1 MKNLKKVIAVLLI
14 LTTMTG
20 CVKYKNTMTINNDKS
35 MIFEGSYL
43 ISDKLLETS
52 DSTTFFPEENK
63 KALEE
68 RGVTVSDKKEN
79 GYTGISLSKKYDNID
94 KISNESGKE
103 VIISDYLNKD
113 FDDSVLFKVEKG
125 FLKNKYTAIF
135 KYDSNVNPENSG
147 DMSTSQSLTE
157 NDNKLAVTTDDETTI
172 VPSEGNDTLTKPT
185 TPNDITPTTPDT
197 GSTTDPETPGEE
209 NSNDTDFD
217 FDFENLTS
225 EMEFSYVVN
234 LPEKALTNNATNVS
248 NDGKTLT
255 WSLMQSQISNIEFS
269 FELKNMTNYYIL
281 YGGIAA
287 AVIIVIII
295 IILLIKK
302 GKKGKEVVP
311 AQNEP
316 IHADYDPSI
325 AQAVP
330 NPALVNGNVTPEM
343 PVETTQ
349 ASVVNEQPV
358 ETSTIA
364 QPIQTQEST
373 TAQTQQQET
382 NDMIAN
388 GPIGNNNTEPQAHI
402 IPEVTEEPKVVIP
415 EKQPTFITPETAP
428 EEPIVVEEPI
438 HQEIQIDRPQTIDM
452 NQNQ

>member
-1 MKNLKKVIAVLLI
+1 MKNLKKVIGVLLI

-52 DSTTFFPEENK
+52 DSTTFFSEENK

-68 RGVTVSDKKEN
+68 RGVKVSEKKEN
-79 GYTGISLSKKYDNID
+79 NYTGIAVSKKYDNID
-94 KISNESGKE
+94 KISNKNGKE
-103 VIISDYLNKD
+103 VTISDYFKED
-113 FDDSVLFKVEKG
+113 FDDSILFKVEKG
-125 FLKNKYTAIF
+125 FLKNKYTANF
-135 KYDSNVNPENSG
+135 KYDSNVGPGDSG
-147 DMSTSQSLTE
+147 DTSTSQALTE
-157 NDNKLAVTTDDETTI
+157 NDKKLAVTDDLTT
-172 VPSEGNDTLTKPT
+172 T
-185 TPNDITPTTPDT
+185 TPSTGEEATTPSTGDDTTTPDDGTTTPTTPTTPDT
-197 GSTTDPETPGEE
+197 TEPGD
-209 NSNDTDFD
+209 SGFD
-217 FDFENLTS
+217 SDIMGLAG
-225 EMEFSYVVN
+225 EMEFNYVVN

-281 YGGIAA
+281 YGGITA

-295 IILLIKK
+295 IISLIKK

-330 NPALVNGNVTPEM
+330 NPAIVNGNVTPEM
-343 PVETTQ
+343 QAETVQT
-349 ASVVNEQPV
+349 SVVSEQPV
-358 ETSTIA
+358 ETTTIA
-364 QPIQTQEST
+364 EPIQTQEST

>member
-1 MKNLKKVIAVLLI
+1 MKNLKKVIGVLLI

-52 DSTTFFPEENK
+52 DSTTFFSEENK

-68 RGVTVSDKKEN
+68 RGVKVSEKKEN
-79 GYTGISLSKKYDNID
+79 NYTGIAVSKKYDNID
-94 KISNESGKE
+94 KISNENGKE
-103 VIISDYLNKD
+103 VTISDYFKED

-125 FLKNKYTAIF
+125 FLKNKYTANF
-135 KYDSNVNPENSG
+135 KYDSNVGTG
-147 DMSTSQSLTE
+147 DGGDTSTSQALTE
-157 NDNKLAVTTDDETTI
+157 NDKKLAVTDDLTT
-172 VPSEGNDTLTKPT
+172 T
-185 TPNDITPTTPDT
+185 TPSTGEEATTPSTGDDTTTPDDGTTTPTTP
-197 GSTTDPETPGEE
+197 TTPEATEPGD
-209 NSNDTDFD
+209 SDFD
-217 FDFENLTS
+217 SDIMGLAG
-225 EMEFSYVVN
+225 EMEFNYVVN

-295 IILLIKK
+295 IISLVKK

-330 NPALVNGNVTPEM
+330 NPAIVNGNVTPEM
-343 PVETTQ
+343 PVETAQT
-349 ASVVNEQPV
+349 SVVNEQAV
-358 ETSTIA
+358 ETTTIA